1 MGHSRALFRQLDNL
15 DRDNAANGWILGAV
29 NDTHSATAQFALNFI
44 PASFGGCDHLPIP
57 KYLAQNGLLC
67 TFALFFA
74 EVNAPLSAL
83 FRTRH
88 GKSRGRVRVWSQVLR
103 GRRKYGGEVVERG
116 PLTECTYRS
125 P

>member
-15 DRDNAANGWILGAV
+15 DCDNAANRWILGAV
-29 NDTHSATAQFALNFI
+29 NDTHAATAQFALNFI

-57 KYLAQNGLLC
+57 KMQTQNGLLC

-88 GKSRGRVRVWSQVLR
+88 GKSWVERTFGVGLTREA
-103 GRRKYGGEVVERG
+103 KYRGEVVEHG
-116 PLTECTYRS
+116 PLTECTHRS